1 VLAGTVAER
10 RRDWPRVEQFFTS
23 ALERTDD
30 NWYSRLELGI
40 AQAMTGKVDSALANL
55 SAARRLDPQEPI
67 IREVQRDVQRRNR
80 IAIGALDQ
88 AMVERTGVR
97 RGH

>member
-1 VLAGTVAER
+1 M
-10 RRDWPRVEQFFTS
+10 VEQFFTS
-23 ALERTDD
+23 ALERTND

-40 AQAMTGKVDSALANL
+40 AQAMTGRPGPALANL
-55 SAARRLDPQEPI
+55 DAARRLDPQEPI
-67 IREVQRDVQRRNR
+67 IREVQHAVQARSR
-80 IAIGALDQ
+80 IAIGALDR